1 MPKCCVILL
10 PSAPEAPI
18 VSTALSPITTLPVQ
32 PVTVVLNLAIGQYL
46 EVQNLYKLVA
56 RTSQNEWSI
65 PMAH

>member
-32 PVTVVLNLAIGQYL
+32 PVTVVLNLAIGQYD
-46 EVQNLYKLVA
+46 LYKLVA
-56 RTSQNEWSI
+56 RASQNEWSI